1 MKKLKFVIAA
11 MVIAVGVVGVFA
23 FSVDEKEPVQQM
35 YDLRE
40 TPTGPILETGTAA
53 EINAYSNEHYDEC
66 TGNGE
71 NCTYVFE
78 AGTSTRETSLE
89 RHEVE

>member
-1 MKKLKFVIAA
+1 MKRLKFALAA

-23 FSVDEKEPVQQM
+23 FSADEKEPVQQM
-35 YDLRE
+35 YDLKE
-40 TPTGPILETGTAA
+40 TINGPVLFTGTAA
-53 EINAYSNEHYDEC
+53 QIDSHSDINYEEC
-66 TGNGE
+66 TGDGQ

-89 RHEVE
+89 RHQVE